1 MPNEETFIESPVPKL
16 KMSPSAA
23 VNGQQ
28 QLLLAGKRL
37 RILENQVILRKGTF
51 YGPVVRGMWKDD
63 AGKTNQEKEVAAT
76 QMRTADCQENW
87 MDIIQKHQ
95 NGSLN
100 HDNVLEIFGF
110 DDNPGGSWRLV
121 V

>member
-1 MPNEETFIESPVPKL
+1 MPNEETFIESPVQKL
-16 KMSPSAA
+16 KMSPSA
-23 VNGQQ
+23 VKHGQ

-37 RILENQVILRKGTF
+37 RILKNQIILRKGTF

-63 AGKTNQEKEVAAT
+63 AGKTNQEKEVAVT

-95 NGSLN
+95 NGSL
-100 HDNVLEIFGF
+100 IITITSSRF
-110 DDNPGGSWRLV
+110 SASMTILV
-121 V
+121 VRGG